1 MNKNM
6 KRAFTI
12 TELVIVIAVVAI
24 LAAVLIPT
32 FSNVIEKANVSN
44 DTVLVRNLNEALI
57 IAETTEGKPQTMH
70 DALTAVA
77 EQGYTVEKLTP
88 RSTGHILWEQTSN
101 RFVLVDSEG
110 TFVLKDDA
118 TTAELGYT
126 YWKITSDLGKVS
138 TGKYSYYLADEV
150 DESVL
155 TEALSVSTGVDVGN
169 NSNVSISYAN
179 NGASATAQNVIFR
192 TNGGELTVNGS
203 QDTVSHYGSLVT
215 ADVQAVA
222 NNSYHEY
229 GTILGNMKLGYGRV
243 VLENKS
249 EVATVVVTTT
259 SDSLTGTT
267 LDKVVKIENNSGN
280 STTVAATDSTV
291 ASNLES
297 VVTGDANVSTDAVAE
312 DDLNMFAG
320 GLGTEA
326 SPYLI
331 ETAKQ
336 FANIGQFSD
345 SMSKGS
351 PYNFKMITNI
361 DLSEVSFGADK
372 EWVSAYFC
380 GTLDGGSYNLIAN
393 TKLSY
398 IFADASH
405 NVVIKNLNYYIA
417 DKNILLC
424 SGVKLGVKNTVL
436 LDNVDYYAVE
446 GAQAVQLGQNEG
458 IVYGAAGYS
467 YVEGSWVVLS
477 DGLHNELTV
486 KNCDVYVDIVG
497 VSYNAVFF
505 GGNIYY
511 VTVNLVDSTYHG
523 TYYGED
529 VSLALGNPAG
539 LDKTLY
545 GLPKFTIVNVRN
557 AGNMFGTNRQPLFAA
572 STGTTEPKNSQYFSL
587 DEASDLGN
595 VKHLSDSSLNIS
607 KESDGRLAITK
618 PSATGVKKYVLT
630 LTGGTRLIAPD
641 SENSSY
647 RFSIDL
653 GSLTFD
659 GTKSILNY
667 KDGKMATVEQY
678 KEIDPSY
685 TFDEENAIQVY
696 LEDGARFCVVENN
709 GTIYYVFDFENDF
722 YKFIDNTDTPAIVDV
737 NSAMITV
744 YDESGL
750 PIAQKKVN
758 LIV

>member
-32 FSNVIEKANVSN
+32 FSNLIEKANVSN

-57 IAETTEGKPQTMH
+57 IAETTEGKPATMH

-77 EQGYTVEKLTP
+77 EQGYSVEKLTP
-88 RSTGHILWEQTSN
+88 RSTGDILWEQTSN
-101 RFVLVDSEG
+101 RFALVKDNAIVFGDDS
-110 TFVLKDDA
+110 TK
-118 TTAELGYT
+118 AEIGYT
-126 YWKITSDLGKVS
+126 YWKITSDLEEVS

-155 TEALSVSTGVDVGN
+155 TEALAVSTGLDVGN
-169 NSNVSISYAN
+169 NSNISINYAN
-179 NGASATAQNVIFR
+179 NEASATAQNVIFR
-192 TNGGELTVNGS
+192 TNGGSLAVEGS
-203 QDTVSHYGSLVT
+203 KDTVSHYGSLVT
-215 ADVQAVA
+215 VDIKAVA
-222 NNSYHEY
+222 GNSYHEY
-229 GTILGNMKLGYGRV
+229 GTILGNISLEQGRV

-249 EVATVVVTTT
+249 EVSSVVVTAE
-259 SDSLTGTT
+259 DLTNIA
-267 LDKVVKIENNSGN
+267 IENKSGN

-291 ASNLES
+291 AGNLES
-297 VVTGDANVSTDAVAE
+297 VVTGDASVNTDAVTE
-312 DDLNMFAG
+312 DDLKMFAG
-320 GLGTEA
+320 GIGTEA

-336 FANIGQFSD
+336 FVNIGQFSD
-345 SMSKGS
+345 NMSEGLS
-351 PYNFKMITNI
+351 YNFKMTANI
-361 DLSEVSFGADK
+361 DLSEVSFAADEK
-372 EWVSAYFC
+372 WVSAYFC

-393 TKLSY
+393 NKLSY

-405 NVVIKNLNYYIA
+405 EVVIKNLNYYIA
-417 DKNILLC
+417 EKNIFLC

-458 IVYGAAGYS
+458 IVYATAGYS
-467 YVEGSWVVLS
+467 YVNNNWADLS
-477 DGLHNELTV
+477 NGLHNELTV

-505 GGNIYY
+505 GGNINC
-511 VTVNLVDSTYHG
+511 VTVTLSDSTYHG
-523 TYYGED
+523 TYYGES
-529 VSLALGNPAG
+529 VNLALGNTAG
-539 LDKTLY
+539 LGNTAY
-545 GLPKFTIVNVRN
+545 SLPKFTIVNIKN
-557 AGNMFGTNRQPLFAA
+557 EGNMFGTNRQPLFAA
-572 STGTTEPKNSQYFSL
+572 GAGASEPQNSQYFSL

-618 PSATGVKKYVLT
+618 PSATGVQKYVLT
-630 LTGGTRLIAPD
+630 LTGGTRLIAPG

-653 GSLTFD
+653 GNLTFD

-722 YKFIDNTDTPAIVDV
+722 YKFVDNTDTPTIVDV
-737 NSAMITV
+737 NSAMITI

-750 PIAQKKVN
+750 PIAQKK
-758 LIV
+758 LAL